1 MSVEGP
7 FGCHGMI
14 AAPLGPLRDYHY
26 ARVQAQGLVQYML
39 HSRVI
44 MSVIIKS

>member
-7 FGCHGMI
+7 FECYGMI
-14 AAPLGPLRDYHY
+14 AAPLGLLQSPL
-26 ARVQAQGLVQYML
+26 RVQAQGLVQYML
-39 HSRVI
+39 HSRAI